1 LLDHFEDNKYLFIV
15 LEYMRGGD
23 MYDYLNKRDFAVS
36 EARAL
41 ELGTQMAKAIFYLSS
56 FGIIH
61 RDLKLENIMMT
72 DNTDQAVPKV
82 VDFGLS
88 AIISPDQK
96 IQGAVGTV
104 AYAPPE
110 IFRGDQYDKSV
121 DVWSLGVIFYALLM
135 GFLPYDSED
144 KKQIVKML
152 LNDPVPFD
160 QEWNE
165 VSPAAKDIVVKMLQ
179 KDKTKRC
186 TIEEVMCCAWL
197 NNGRSIPV
205 ESLEASD
212 DTFALLLRD

>member
-1 LLDHFEDNKYLFIV
+1 
-15 LEYMRGGD
+15 M
-23 MYDYLNKRDFAVS
+23 
-36 EARAL
+36 
-41 ELGTQMAKAIFYLSS
+41 
-56 FGIIH
+56 
-61 RDLKLENIMMT
+61 
-72 DNTDQAVPKV
+72 
-82 VDFGLS
+82 
-88 AIISPDQK
+88 
-96 IQGAVGTV
+96 
-104 AYAPPE
+104 
-110 IFRGDQYDKSV
+110 